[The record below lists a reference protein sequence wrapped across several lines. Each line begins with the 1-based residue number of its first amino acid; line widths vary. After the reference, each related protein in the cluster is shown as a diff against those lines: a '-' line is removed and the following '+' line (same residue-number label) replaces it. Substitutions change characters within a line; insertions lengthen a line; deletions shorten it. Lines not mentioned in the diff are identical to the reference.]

1 MKLIQTFLMVVTAL
15 VLISCSSPQ
24 ERVYEAE
31 EEIHRERLELIE
43 KYQDCMKDSG
53 GDKVK
58 AGTCDHYLKAA
69 DALK

>member
-1 MKLIQTFLMVVTAL
+1 MKLIQIFLMVVTAL

-24 ERVYEAE
+24 NRAYEAQE
-31 EEIHRERLELIE
+31 DIHKERLELIE

-58 AGTCDHYLKAA
+58 AGVCDQYLKAA